1 MGRGMRQENKNMKN
15 GATKRR
21 RNCKTTVSETESSQD
36 PQGRAECSVTS
47 RDSRRSMKWRICEY
61 SDI

>member
-21 RNCKTTVSETESSQD
+21 GNCTTTVSETESSQD

-47 RDSRRSMKWRICEY
+47 RDSWRFTKWRICEH
-61 SDI
+61 SEI